1 MDLIGPLFRDSGLR
15 IGGGTILAARW
26 NHRRSTDI
34 DLFTDANAAGEFRK
48 KDIAA
53 FRKFCEDL
61 CSQVDMGTVS
71 ELKILDHG
79 CSFLGPFGPV
89 SLHASRRF
97 TRNVLGQREEHYTGL
112 PTESTR
118 EILFKKLYGRVIRM
132 VSYLGRD
139 MYDFIVAYMVDPASL
154 NQALNKLQELNA
166 LHYLHQDAQAGD
178 IRAEEFDRV
187 LEPRY
192 PQLLKNTNQF
202 NEITAAILSQQ
213 VSDHMKERLDSIRDS
228 DSAR

>member
-48 KDIAA
+48 KDNAA
-53 FRKFCEDL
+53 FREFCDDL
-61 CSQVDMGTVS
+61 CSQVDTGTVS
-71 ELKILDHG
+71 ELKILNHG
-79 CSFLGPFGPV
+79 CSFVGPFGPV

-97 TRNVLGQREEHYTGL
+97 TRSVLSQREEHSTGL

-118 EILFKKLYGRVIRM
+118 EILFKKLYGKVIRS
-132 VSYLGRD
+132 VGYTERD
-139 MYDFIVAYMVDPASL
+139 SYDFFVAYMVDPKSL

-166 LHYLHQDAQAGD
+166 LQYLHQDAQAGD

-187 LEPRY
+187 LEPKY
-192 PQLLKNTNQF
+192 PELLENIDEF
-202 NEITAAILSQQ
+202 NELAAAILSQR
-213 VSDHMKERLDSIRDS
+213 VSEHLKERLSAFRDS
-228 DSAR
+228 